1 MKTDLVD
8 SFKNSSDGKIAEDI
22 LRACVH
28 CGFCNATCPTY
39 QIIGDENDGPRG
51 RIYLIKQMLEGKPV
65 SDSTQLHLDRCLTCR
80 NCETTC
86 PSGVQYS
93 TLLDIGRKEIEARSP
108 RSLKEKATRKL
119 LRSVLPYRN
128 RFGPLLNIG
137 RVFKPI
143 LPAKIKSK
151 MPRRVAKG
159 SIPIAEHKR
168 RMLVLDG
175 CVQPALSPD
184 INATTARVLH
194 KLGISLITQK
204 KAGCCGAVSQ
214 HLSAEAEALL
224 FMKNNIDAWW
234 PEIESGAEAIVMT
247 ASGCGAMVKDYAHHL
262 RDDAEYAEKA
272 QRVSALCKDISEII
286 ADEDLSALSISSAKS
301 STKKNTEKGA
311 EKISWHP
318 PCTLQHGQKVNG
330 VVEKILTD
338 CGYELLAVNDQHLC
352 CGSAGTYSILQ
363 PVISQQL
370 QANKINNLQANKP
383 DMIVTGNIGCQTHLQ
398 EVSDV
403 PVIHWIHLLDK

>member
-1 MKTDLVD
+1 MKTELVD
-8 SFKNSSDGKIAEDI
+8 SFKNSEDGKIAEDI
-22 LRACVH
+22 LRTCVH

-39 QIIGDENDGPRG
+39 QLIGDENDGPRG
-51 RIYLIKQMLEGKPV
+51 RIYLIKQMLEGKKATA
-65 SDSTQLHLDRCLTCR
+65 STQLHLDRCLTCR

-93 TLLDIGRKEIEARSP
+93 KLLDIGRQYIETKSP
-108 RSLKEKATRKL
+108 RSFKERLTRTL

-128 RFGPLLNIG
+128 RFGPLLSIG
-137 RVFKPI
+137 RLFKPV

-159 SIPIAEHKR
+159 SIPVAQHKR

-184 INATTARVLH
+184 INATTSRVLH

-214 HLSAEAEALL
+214 HLSAEDEALV

-234 PEIESGAEAIVMT
+234 PEIESGTEAIVMT
-247 ASGCGAMVKDYAHHL
+247 ASGCGAMVKDYAYYL
-262 RDDAEYAEKA
+262 RNDAEYAEKA
-272 QRVSALCKDISEII
+272 QRVSELCKDISEII
-286 ADEDLSALSISSAKS
+286 INEDLSALKVNG
-301 STKKNTEKGA
+301 T

-318 PCTLQHGQKVNG
+318 PCTLQHGQKING
-330 VVEKILTD
+330 IVEKILSN

-363 PVISQQL
+363 PEISQKL
-370 QANKINNLQANKP
+370 QANKIDNLQQNKP
-383 DMIVTGNIGCQTHLQ
+383 EMIVTGNIGCQTHLQ

>member
-1 MKTDLVD
+1 MKTELVD
-8 SFKNSSDGKIAEDI
+8 SFRKSEDGKLAEEI
-22 LRACVH
+22 LRTCVH

-39 QIIGDENDGPRG
+39 QLIGDENDGPRG
-51 RIYLIKQMLEGKPV
+51 RIYLIKQMLEGKSV
-65 SDSTQLHLDRCLTCR
+65 SSSTQLHLDRCLTCR

-93 TLLDIGRKEIEARSP
+93 KLLDIGRKYIEEQSP
-108 RSLKEKATRKL
+108 RSFNERLTRSL
-119 LRSVLPYRN
+119 LRSVLPYSN
-128 RFGPLLNIG
+128 RFGPLLSIG
-137 RVFKPI
+137 RLFKPV

-159 SIPIAEHKR
+159 SIPVAQHKR

-194 KLGISLITQK
+194 KLGISLITHK

-214 HLSAEAEALL
+214 HLSAEDDALV

-247 ASGCGAMVKDYAHHL
+247 ASGCGAMVKDYAHYL
-262 RDDAEYAEKA
+262 REDPDYAEKA
-272 QRVSALCKDISEII
+272 QRVSNLCKDISEII
-286 ADEDLSALSISSAKS
+286 VNENL
-301 STKKNTEKGA
+301 EKLTIRGN

-318 PCTLQHGQKVNG
+318 PCTLQHGQQVKG
-330 VVEKILTD
+330 VVETILTG
-338 CGYELLAVNDQHLC
+338 CGYDLLAVTDQHLC

-363 PVISQQL
+363 PEISQQL
-370 QANKINNLQANKP
+370 QSNKIKHLQKNKP
-383 DMIVTGNIGCQTHLQ
+383 EMIVTANIGCQTHLQ